1 MYVVIAFQGH
11 QYIVKQWDEIVVDR
25 LEGKEGDSLTI
36 DTVLLS
42 FDEAGK
48 KVAVGTPH
56 VAKANV
62 TAKIKNH
69 TKGDKIRVFKFQWK
83 KRYHR
88 TKWFTPQK
96 TTLTI
101 DNVVHG

>member
-11 QYIVKQWDEIVVDR
+11 QYIVKQWDELIVDR
-25 LEGKEGDSLTI
+25 LEGEAGDTVAI

-48 KVAVGTPH
+48 KVSVWTPH
-56 VAKANV
+56 VANTSV
-62 TAKIKNH
+62 TAKIVSQ
-69 TKGDKIRVFKFQWK
+69 TKGEKIRVFKFQGK

-96 TTLTI
+96 TILSI
-101 DNVVHG
+101 DSVVHG

>member
-1 MYVVIAFQGH
+1 
-11 QYIVKQWDEIVVDR
+11 
-25 LEGKEGDSLTI
+25 
-36 DTVLLS
+36 
-42 FDEAGK
+42 
-48 KVAVGTPH
+48 
-56 VAKANV
+56 V